1 VRRFVLLALPLL
13 LLADG
18 ACKPPRRAAKSA
30 LDVTGAVASL
40 ERVTTEPVDEVRPA
54 ISPDGKVLL
63 FNVMLTE
70 RGQSKKTLVG
80 VEPSTRAQRTLYTSD
95 KSRSIDPC
103 WMPDQ
108 SSYIYASDAPGS
120 WSLVRAL
127 TATPNAA
134 VNVVAAGEIANA
146 PAWPT
151 ASPDGK
157 RVAFSTLAHG
167 ERQIAIIGIDGARL
181 TLIGSGDS
189 PAWSPDSKRI
199 VFGRNVG
206 KHHHLFLIDPES
218 GTNLVQLTSGEFDHN
233 DPAWSP
239 DGQYIIFSTNRTS
252 DEEAPTTTSLRTKAP
267 PKSFNLYIVNRDGTG
282 LTQVTSGGVQAVQ
295 PSWGADGW
303 IYFASDQS
311 GDFDIWRL
319 RPVGKYA
326 DLKPV
331 GAAAPAPTPEATA
344 SATAAPA
351 PAPAASA
358 PASAGPAAAPA
369 PTHGGAAPAAG
380 GGCTKDTDCKGD
392 RVCENGHCIAPSAP
406 APAPTPSAKPR

>member
-1 VRRFVLLALPLL
+1 MRRFLVLALPLL

-63 FNVMLTE
+63 FNVMLNE

-80 VEPSTRAQRTLYTSD
+80 VDPATRAQRTLYTSD
-95 KSRSIDPC
+95 KSRSIDPV

-108 SSYIYASDAPGS
+108 SSYVYASDAPGS

-151 ASPDGK
+151 VSPDGK
-157 RVAFSTLAHG
+157 RVAFSTLAHN

-189 PAWSPDSKRI
+189 PAWSPDGKRI

-252 DEEAPTTTSLRTKAP
+252 TDDTPTPAGVRAKTP
-267 PKSFNLYIVNRDGTG
+267 PKSFNLYIVNKDGTG
-282 LTQVTSGGVQAVQ
+282 LTQVTSGDVQAVQ
-295 PSWGADGW
+295 PNWGADGW

-311 GDFDIWRL
+311 GDFDVWRL

-326 DLKPV
+326 DLKAAGASPPPDAT
-331 GAAAPAPTPEATA
+331 AAATTAAPPPAPPA
-344 SATAAPA
+344 SGSASAAPA
-351 PAPAASA
+351 PAT
-358 PASAGPAAAPA
+358 APA
-369 PTHGGAAPAAG
+369 PAHAGG

-392 RVCENGHCIAPSAP
+392 RVCEHGTCVSPAP
-406 APAPTPSAKPR
+406 APAPAGSARPR